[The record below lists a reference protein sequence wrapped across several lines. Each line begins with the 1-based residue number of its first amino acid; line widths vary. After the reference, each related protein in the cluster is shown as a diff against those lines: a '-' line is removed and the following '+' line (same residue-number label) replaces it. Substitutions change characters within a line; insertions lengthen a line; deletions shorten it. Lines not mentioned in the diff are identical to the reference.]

1 MSDETA
7 NILSEPGTTKDN
19 KDIEDLQ
26 EVDPVQLMAEEGEGE
41 EEEEEGFDLLLGDVI
56 KIYAPQ
62 NEILNEQSYFIKYI
76 DDRKIALVNIETSSN
91 EVLHVDEN
99 GVIDDVT
106 ISEIELLYRQK
117 EIGFSR
123 QNGLLPN
130 TWINL
135 SFGGDIP
142 TIVTAEIT
150 NLEGDMIEITTYP
163 EKRIVYI
170 PFDYKGIPENMF
182 LEKIEIRK
190 PPEEVITA
198 KPNISFGQERFIEG
212 LEGEGEGTDYFD
224 PSEQQF
230 EGDDEFGQRPES
242 DDLIK
247 QKEEELRRT
256 IVYADKM
263 IMGEM
268 HESITEFVETAD
280 RFKRF
285 NINVQKDEILESMLS
300 VIPTKNRTSAV
311 MSDINR
317 QIERY
322 TQLRAEYSELDKN
335 GVVKSM
341 IIRSHLYKPLKQ
353 TLLAGENKLPWLLFG
368 VKNIPKFY
376 FESTK
381 ENPDARPDDVRFIEI
396 KTDLIEMQTEMEGI
410 ITSASERNKYIELY
424 NALDSYFIPF
434 NNVNESFD
442 NENTIIQLEV
452 KNDMNVIVDNYGDYE
467 TDVIMRRNLGINR
480 FINMKYN
487 TGLTRLDQSPI
498 GKNTMNAD
506 VVSMTPSDKMT
517 VTSILTLPTPVI
529 LFSKVNLPGTNIL
542 ERANLSGMHLNY
554 SKFLNK
560 KTKVKTVELNVN
572 QTKEEMMLE
581 EKEKER
587 LERERKKAER
597 EEREKKE
604 AGATGLVPVLEP
616 IVPPASTQY
625 LEYFKTV
632 NSFIPKKEDEI
643 VLTPKGGIAS
653 IQQKREM
660 FDSFLEKLVP
670 TTKEIFNIMSTYIK
684 ERVSL
689 IGVVDVLEPFMI
701 YSKHLTFKQYQM
713 ITNFIDCK
721 ISKYNKALK
730 AGQSQYNNIRRLR
743 TNSKYLFPQAK
754 TIYDMQ
760 GNVDVKL
767 SVFNS
772 YGYDQGGTG
781 IILSNSELLKKVI
794 LDDYSNTYNAGA
806 SLQSAHLSYPGG
818 LLPLFDASKEE
829 FKQMIAND
837 RANNTC
843 ANYTLAKTYRT
854 KKELDDDNDVEI
866 YYDAIFDKTPYNIL
880 ESYEKERRSMLE
892 PDFFEFLIKKLMKTH
907 KMSDEEAANFA
918 QTLIDGL
925 KKVRSGDYAVFFNTV
940 TNKFEYYIRRINK
953 WEYSPSA
960 TTNMFESDPNVLCN
974 LQQNCLYAES
984 QIEGLCESIETVK
997 DISKDSMLKSMVNQ
1011 FDVNYNKSKEE
1022 REAGLNAKFEY
1033 YMEINERLK
1042 RLRYNKHVRANNA
1055 QYELGLAI
1063 VDTPETIVSPYKKIM
1078 NIILGLSD
1086 AHDRNMNII
1095 KFTELCTRE
1104 HIVGKEDA
1112 HWLYCNK
1119 TETKLL
1125 PVFLSVLSKTYISN
1139 NAEYDN
1145 VLQKIK
1151 KDIGVLSDDGDKIV
1165 DMYSGIEIDKIQL
1178 SSEEGYNDE
1187 GFKVTTRGVIEED
1200 WGGDDTTTGDNDEK
1214 GMTNL
1219 RKKEVIMTPETKII
1233 HMIVSS
1239 VSSSIGVHIPGKMEF
1254 IVRNVK
1260 NMLVELL
1267 YSEEEHDLKNEAILK
1282 KGKPVTSYEEHKNG
1296 IILYLTLGMFII
1308 AVQTNI
1314 PSVKTRKTYPGCNSS
1329 LKGYPLGGASELDFV
1344 NYLACVVHKT
1354 RIASGPWK
1362 VLMKKKED
1370 YIATAIFSYI
1380 DQYLLKTQE
1389 VAQSIKDKQLY
1400 LYELSTA
1407 GSSMEM
1413 EEVYGTSHFD
1423 GFLPPLK
1430 SFTIK
1435 HLNGVTTEFE
1445 ESLLNNLKTGSHRQ
1459 EEQIVTLQSKILFFS
1474 LALQEEIQH
1483 VVDSVVTKSLKKNN
1497 SYDLLISYGSQFP
1510 TENACC
1516 NDDANNNAF
1525 LYFAEKSEKIDRY
1538 NKIVHS
1544 YSQIMLDI
1552 KYQTTARQFFSIV
1565 NTKNTYPQIGVKFNK
1580 NTVYLAFISYCNF
1593 LNKKSIPE
1601 PLRKICGEKPVGVR
1615 KSDSIK
1621 EQIKKIENEGK
1632 MFTSEMMTELLLV
1645 VSKRNIVATEMAPP
1659 VPTKVHKFRILLE
1672 NFNLEGSSRLLP
1684 EPLIKLMMDVLD
1696 TTPERGLPEESPELR
1711 LLRNYLLG
1719 ANKNMKKTIVTFLTK
1734 HANLS
1739 KDRISELSSFLNT
1752 VINWSDNR
1760 SRNKLNM
1767 TDSDLYNSINFV
1779 KIYLQNFAQVFPNI
1793 ILVNKPDK
1801 YGKKFNLPKHWGV
1814 SPFDEIAIKDSV
1826 KDYYN
1831 PLNEFFDNKVL
1842 KQPLSNVHKN
1852 LERLINIANETPCS
1866 SIIDSNST
1874 DAGASVEAEI
1884 LGVFDK
1890 ETYLYLFEY
1899 YFLITI
1905 NEHIEETAEKPI
1917 KLNSRLPRVPES
1929 ASANI
1934 FSTDSNDSIVNFEE
1948 TQEREFVSQMNE
1960 GAKKQVKIG
1969 VAKLITVYID
1979 IMLTHKLTVNVSYSY
1994 IMENVFKIQRAETR
2008 TFTERLE
2015 LLKDDERESDTA
2027 LKILKLGRWSKG
2039 LQKSLTVYD
2048 KNLVDEDTIAN
2059 NERYRGIEQ
2068 AVRLNKRNTGIG
2080 DIDQAVEEYLDDM
2093 DADEQDDLEL
2103 GMGGLGE
2110 DYYDG
2115 DPYGDEYGGSNNE

>member
-1 MSDETA
+1 M
-7 NILSEPGTTKDN
+7 
-19 KDIEDLQ
+19 
-26 EVDPVQLMAEEGEGE
+26 
-41 EEEEEGFDLLLGDVI
+41 
-56 KIYAPQ
+56 
-62 NEILNEQSYFIKYI
+62 
-76 DDRKIALVNIETSSN
+76 
-91 EVLHVDEN
+91 
-99 GVIDDVT
+99 
-106 ISEIELLYRQK
+106 K
-117 EIGFSR
+117 E
-123 QNGLLPN
+123 
-130 TWINL
+130 
-135 SFGGDIP
+135 
-142 TIVTAEIT
+142 
-150 NLEGDMIEITTYP
+150 
-163 EKRIVYI
+163 
-170 PFDYKGIPENMF
+170 
-182 LEKIEIRK
+182 
-190 PPEEVITA
+190 
-198 KPNISFGQERFIEG
+198 
-212 LEGEGEGTDYFD
+212 
-224 PSEQQF
+224 
-230 EGDDEFGQRPES
+230 
-242 DDLIK
+242 
-247 QKEEELRRT
+247 
-256 IVYADKM
+256 
-263 IMGEM
+263 
-268 HESITEFVETAD
+268 
-280 RFKRF
+280 
-285 NINVQKDEILESMLS
+285 
-300 VIPTKNRTSAV
+300 
-311 MSDINR
+311 
-317 QIERY
+317 
-322 TQLRAEYSELDKN
+322 
-335 GVVKSM
+335 
-341 IIRSHLYKPLKQ
+341 
-353 TLLAGENKLPWLLFG
+353 
-368 VKNIPKFY
+368 
-376 FESTK
+376 
-381 ENPDARPDDVRFIEI
+381 
-396 KTDLIEMQTEMEGI
+396 DLIEMETAMEST
-410 ITSASERNKYIELY
+410 ITSASERNKYNELY
-424 NALDSYFIPF
+424 NVLDSHFIPF

-442 NENTIIQLEV
+442 RENTIIQLEV
-452 KNDMNVIVDNYGDYE
+452 KNDMNVAIDNYGDYE
-467 TDVIMRRNLGINR
+467 TDVIMRRNLGVNR

-487 TGLTRLDQSPI
+487 TGLTRLDQVPI

-542 ERANLSGMHLNY
+542 ERANLGGLHLNY

-560 KTKVKTVELNVN
+560 KTKIKRVELDVN
-572 QTKEEMMLE
+572 QTKEEIMLE

-587 LERERKKAER
+587 LERERKKTER
-597 EEREKKE
+597 EEREKRE
-604 AGATGLVPVLEP
+604 ANLAGEVTVVEP
-616 IVPPASTQY
+616 IVPPASPY
-625 LEYFKTV
+625 LEYFNTV
-632 NSFIPKKEDEI
+632 NSFIPKKEDTI
-643 VLTPKGGIAS
+643 VTLPEGGIAS
-653 IQQKREM
+653 IQRKRETY
-660 FDSFLEKLVP
+660 DTFLEKLVP

-730 AGQSQYNNIRRLR
+730 QGQNQYNNIRRLK
-743 TNSKYLFPQAK
+743 TKSNFLFSQAK
-754 TIYDMQ
+754 TVYDMQ
-760 GNVDVKL
+760 GDLDIKL
-767 SVFNS
+767 SVFHS
-772 YGYDQGGTG
+772 YGYDNGGTG

-794 LDDYSNTYNAGA
+794 LTDYSNTYNAGA
-806 SLQSAHLSYPGG
+806 ALHSAHLSYPDG
-818 LLPLFDASKEE
+818 LIPLFNASREE

-843 ANYTLAKTYRT
+843 SNYTLAKTYRV
-854 KKELDDDNDVEI
+854 KKELEDDNDVEI
-866 YYDAIFDKTPYNIL
+866 YYDKIFDKTPYNIL
-880 ESYEKERRSMLE
+880 ESYEKDRRTMSGS
-892 PDFFEFLIKKLMKTH
+892 DFFEFLIKKLMKTH
-907 KMSDEEAANFA
+907 KLSDEEAADFA

-925 KKVRSGDYAVFFNTV
+925 KKVRSGDYAVFFNTA
-940 TNKFEYYIRRINK
+940 TNKFEYYVRRSNK
-953 WEYSPSA
+953 WEYAPSA

-974 LQQNCLYAES
+974 LQANCLYAES

-997 DISKDSMLKSMVNQ
+997 DISKDTMMKSIVNQ
-1011 FDVNYNKSKEE
+1011 FDDNYNKSKEE
-1022 REAGLNAKFEY
+1022 REAGLKAKLEY
-1033 YMEINERLK
+1033 YIEINERLK
-1042 RLRYNKHVRANNA
+1042 RLRYNKHVGANNA

-1125 PVFLSVLSKTYISN
+1125 PAFLSVLSKTYISN
-1139 NAEYDN
+1139 NSEYEN

-1187 GFKVTTRGVIEED
+1187 GFKLTTRGVMEED
-1200 WGGDDTTTGDNDEK
+1200 WGGDDAMMTADSNEK
-1214 GMTNL
+1214 GAINL
-1219 RKKEVIMTPETKII
+1219 RKKEIIMTPETKII

-1239 VSSSIGVHIPGKMEF
+1239 VSSSMGVHIPAKMEF

-1267 YSEEEHDLKNEAILK
+1267 YSEEEHDLKNEALLK
-1282 KGKPVTSYEEHKNG
+1282 KGKPTTSYEEHKNG

-1329 LKGYPLGGASELDFV
+1329 LKGYPIGAATELDFV
-1344 NYLACVVHKT
+1344 NYLACIVHKT

-1400 LYELSTA
+1400 LYELSVA

-1459 EEQIVTLQSKILFFS
+1459 EEQIITLQSKILFFS
-1474 LALQEEIQH
+1474 LALQEEIQNI
-1483 VVDSVVTKSLKKNN
+1483 VDSVVTKSLKKNN
-1497 SYDLLISYGSQFP
+1497 SYDLLISYGSQYP

-1516 NDDANNNAF
+1516 NDSADNNVF
-1525 LYFAEKSEKIDRY
+1525 HYFAEKSDKIERY

-1552 KYQTTARQFFSIV
+1552 KYQTTARQFLSIV
-1565 NTKNTYPQIGVKFNK
+1565 NTKNSYPQIGLKFNK
-1580 NTVYLAFISYCNF
+1580 NTVYLAFIYYCNF
-1593 LNKKSIPE
+1593 LNKKPIPE
-1601 PLRKICGEKPVGVR
+1601 PLRRICGEKPVGVR

-1632 MFTSEMMTELLLV
+1632 NFTSEMMTELLLV

-1659 VPTKVHKFRILLE
+1659 VLTKVQQFRVLLE
-1672 NFNLEGSSRLLP
+1672 NFNVEGSSRLLP
-1684 EPLIKLMMDVLD
+1684 EPLVKLMMDVMD
-1696 TTPERGLPEESPELR
+1696 TTPERGMAEESPELR

-1719 ANKNMKKTIVTFLTK
+1719 ANKNMKKTIVTFITK

-1739 KDRISELSSFLNT
+1739 KDRISEMTSFLNT

-1779 KIYLQNFAQVFPNI
+1779 KTYLHNFAQIFPNI
-1793 ILVNKPDK
+1793 ILVNNPDK
-1801 YGKKFNLPKHWGV
+1801 YGKKFHLPKHWGL
-1814 SPFDEIAIKDSV
+1814 STFDEYAIRDNV

-1842 KQPLSNVHKN
+1842 KQPLSNIRRN
-1852 LERLINIANETPCS
+1852 LERLIKIANETPCS

-1874 DAGASVEAEI
+1874 DASASVEAEI
-1884 LGVFDK
+1884 VGVFDK

-1899 YFLITI
+1899 YFLVTI

-1917 KLNSRLPRVPES
+1917 KLNARLPRIPES

-1934 FSTDSNDSIVNFEE
+1934 FSTDSNDSVVNFEA

-1960 GAKKQVKIG
+1960 GAKKQVKVG

-1979 IMLTHKLTVNVSYSY
+1979 MMLTHKLTVNVSYSY

-2015 LLKDDERESDTA
+2015 SLKDDERESDTA

-2048 KNLVDEDTIAN
+2048 KNLVDEDTIVN

-2068 AVRLNKRNTGIG
+2068 AIRHDNRKSGVG
-2080 DIDQAVEEYLDDM
+2080 DMDQAIEEYLEDM
-2093 DADEQDDLEL
+2093 AANEQDELEL

-2115 DPYGDEYGGSNNE
+2115 DPYGDEYGGANNE